1 MESKEEVDRR
11 DRNINRYQYKYAYAH
26 DIPIL
31 HCTMYNLIRE
41 KSAV

>member
-1 MESKEEVDRR
+1 MESKEEADGK
-11 DRNINRYQYKYAYAH
+11 DRNINRYQYKYAH

-31 HCTMYNLIRE
+31 HCTMYNFIRE